1 MTTKISVSLS
11 AIDDDFLRQLKDKY
25 SGHTRLDIQ
34 VVELDEEFSLT
45 ETDFWNIID
54 ALDWDAPNTTA
65 ILEPAIQALS
75 QHPLSHIYQF
85 EDMLAE
91 KLFQLDTAAHANVAY
106 PEPRRVSEDGFLYVR
121 AAVLASGQEYYTEVL
136 NTPALLD
143 ADDDFEPILSLAAL
157 AYERKTGKDFD
168 YIAPVDYETYAN
180 VADWELPHRSR

>member
-34 VVELDEEFSLT
+34 VVELDEEPTLT

-54 ALDWDAPNTTA
+54 VLDWDAPNTDA

-75 QHPLSHIYQF
+75 QQPLSHIYQF

-91 KLFQLDTAAHANVAY
+91 KLFKLDTAAHANVAY

-136 NTPALLD
+136 NNPALLD

-180 VADWELPHRSR
+180 EAGWE